1 MIYLVKR
8 ACCQLASEDAPQVPI
23 DPLMFMLASH
33 SMMHAKYDLWGPGIP
48 FIERVMAELFV
59 LFIACFFFY
68 EYVFDVIGNMILFTI
83 YMPCL
88 YV

>member
-59 LFIACFFFY
+59 LFIACFFFM
-68 EYVFDVIGNMILFTI
+68 NM
-83 YMPCL
+83 CL
-88 YV
+88 MLLAI